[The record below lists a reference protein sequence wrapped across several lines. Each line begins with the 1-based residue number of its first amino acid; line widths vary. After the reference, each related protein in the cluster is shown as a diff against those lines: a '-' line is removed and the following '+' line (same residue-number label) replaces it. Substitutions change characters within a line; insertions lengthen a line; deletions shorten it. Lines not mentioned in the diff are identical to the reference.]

1 MDVTIS
7 YHPLHNPSMR
17 KALGLTD
24 GDSGVFVGSVYGGGV
39 SEGHLRSGDVLLAID
54 GLPIASDGTV
64 SMDGDPVEMA
74 EVVERKF
81 KGERVEFRVL
91 RDGKELNVSI
101 PLTHA
106 WPFSLQAK
114 AYNEKPRFV
123 IFGGLVFQ
131 PVDANFIDEH
141 GPDDLRLRFYFD
153 NFITHNIYR
162 ERQEIVVLSNVLAD
176 PVNAYASDFRYDIVD
191 KINGQKIQRIDDV
204 DEAFKKPA
212 DYYVIDMVGKGR
224 PLVLERK
231 AVEEARDRI
240 RTRYRVTADENL
252 QK

>member
-1 MDVTIS
+1 M
-7 YHPLHNPSMR
+7 
-17 KALGLTD
+17 
-24 GDSGVFVGSVYGGGV
+24 
-39 SEGHLRSGDVLLAID
+39 
-54 GLPIASDGTV
+54 
-64 SMDGDPVEMA
+64 
-74 EVVERKF
+74 
-81 KGERVEFRVL
+81 
-91 RDGKELNVSI
+91 
-101 PLTHA
+101 
-106 WPFSLQAK
+106 
-114 AYNEKPRFV
+114 

-131 PVDANFIDEH
+131 PVDANFIAEH
-141 GPDDLRLRFYFD
+141 SPDDLRLRFYFD
-153 NFITHNIYR
+153 NFITQNIYR

-240 RTRYRVTADENL
+240 RDALSSYSGREPSRMKVSAVFLFLVLATAALRAEAAPVSREPAATVLPVSSDSLVRVNSTNQAFDFFRPWTKEGAL
-252 QK
+252 FAARTGCGPAGWPGSRHSGARG